1 MLLITLEICLFKTFF
16 WRGSITS
23 RVNSKEDIMNGFV
36 KRIETLADERLVKID
51 PQEKGFFDEVLNFNF
66 NGVVNFNFIHVD
78 SYTHLGFWSKVD
90 KQKFRDFRSRVRRAK
105 RARIKAFYKPI
116 YDPSFQDDVMVFEK
130 GRFSPNYNYNKW
142 RESVSKMK
150 PVEGRRWSLGNEN
163 QYYAFLVWL
172 VNQLVKKGKSIEEAM
187 YRVVI
192 DSDELGVY
200 YRRSRMRVTLTGEK
214 EVCGI
219 FDLAST
225 RKVVEPGS
233 VMLKMFNFVKEK
245 KTGRRFGYIVV
256 GGDDFDR
263 GYKSPLAKKY
273 FYEDK
278 KIFGSFG
285 AVGWMVL

>member
-1 MLLITLEICLFKTFF
+1 
-16 WRGSITS
+16 
-23 RVNSKEDIMNGFV
+23 MNGFV

-66 NGVVNFNFIHVD
+66 NGLVNFNFIRGTYCH
-78 SYTHLGFWSKVD
+78 GFWSKVE

-116 YDPSFQDDVMVFEK
+116 YDPSFQDDVVVFEK
-130 GRFSPNYNYNKW
+130 GRCPATGFGYCVW
-142 RESVSKMK
+142 RKLVREMQ

-187 YRVVI
+187 YCVVI
-192 DSDELGVY
+192 DSSTLGVY
-200 YRRSRMRVTLTGEK
+200 CTSSKVHVSPTTGEK

-219 FDLAST
+219 FDLAFR
-225 RKVVEPGS
+225 RKIVKPGG
-233 VMLKMFNFVKEK
+233 VMFKMLDFVKY
-245 KTGRRFGYIVV
+245 TGYIVV
-256 GGDDFDR
+256 GGSDITT
-263 GYKSPLAKKY
+263 GYESPLASKH
-273 FYEDK
+273 FYVEA
-278 KIFGSFG
+278 KIYGPAAS